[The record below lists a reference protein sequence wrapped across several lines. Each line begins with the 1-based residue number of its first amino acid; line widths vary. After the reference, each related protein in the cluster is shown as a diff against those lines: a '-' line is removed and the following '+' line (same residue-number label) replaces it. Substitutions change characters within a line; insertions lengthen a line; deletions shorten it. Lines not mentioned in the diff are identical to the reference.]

1 MRFDIAG
8 RLESGFVQQT
18 PEAIIQTGKPF
29 QTSGCAG
36 CQNDV
41 SACNR
46 PYGDCIRRTSCH
58 SLYALDAGDVVRV
71 QGLRQSEEICA

>member
-8 RLESGFVQQT
+8 RLVDQGFDRQT

-36 CQNDV
+36 
-41 SACNR
+41 
-46 PYGDCIRRTSCH
+46 
-58 SLYALDAGDVVRV
+58 
-71 QGLRQSEEICA
+71 